1 MDARGIDLLLDQV
14 VALADGCF
22 CLAIID
28 LVDMNEVVIAST
40 LQVHEYTVDVFETIA
55 QDLDALSQADKE
67 ACPSDACDMD

>member
-22 CLAIID
+22 RSAIID
-28 LVDMNEVVIAST
+28 LVDMNENVIAST
-40 LQVHEYTVDVFETIA
+40 LHEYTIDVFETTA
-55 QDLDALSQADKE
+55 QDLDSLSQADTE